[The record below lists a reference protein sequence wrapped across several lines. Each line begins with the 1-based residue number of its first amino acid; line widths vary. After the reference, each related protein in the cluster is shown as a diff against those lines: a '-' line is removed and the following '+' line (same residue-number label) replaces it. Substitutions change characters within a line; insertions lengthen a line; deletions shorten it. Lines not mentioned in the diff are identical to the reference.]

1 MKVLPTVAYCMNLD
15 SRTDR
20 WEQVVKDFTRLQT
33 VMPITIERVSSVAN
47 PKKPQEGVAATVHKI
62 IIKAKRE
69 SLPYVL
75 ILEDDLFIID
85 PKKVKQCLENA
96 PNNWD
101 ILSGGVYYYRAE
113 KSWSEDWMKMKDF
126 CSLHFIIL
134 RNTIYDQVLTMTGKS
149 QHLDRLLAGEVRYG
163 RMTMYLMHPMPCQ
176 QRPGFSN
183 IRRRV
188 VDDNRRKLPWI
199 QNADTLCGVA
209 SPQATL

>member
-33 VMPITIERVSSVAN
+33 VIPITIKRVSAVAN
-47 PKKPQEGVAATVHKI
+47 LKKPREGVAATVHKI
-62 IIKAKRE
+62 IINAKRE

-85 PKKVKQCLENA
+85 PQKIKQCLENS
-96 PNNWD
+96 PNDWD
-101 ILSGGVYYYRAE
+101 ILSGGVYHYQAD

-134 RNTIYDQVLTMTGKS
+134 RNSIYDQILTMTGKS
-149 QHLDRLLAGEVRYG
+149 QHLDRLLAGEVKCG

-188 VDDNRRKLPWI
+188 VNDNQRKLPWI
-199 QNADTLCGVA
+199 QNADTL
-209 SPQATL
+209 